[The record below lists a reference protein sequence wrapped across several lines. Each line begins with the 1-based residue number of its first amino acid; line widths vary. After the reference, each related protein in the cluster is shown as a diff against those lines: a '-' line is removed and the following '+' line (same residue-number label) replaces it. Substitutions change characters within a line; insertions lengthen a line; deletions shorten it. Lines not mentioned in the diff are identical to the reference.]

1 MRRTSPENAATQ
13 RCSAGTFSVHK
24 PLNTVIPPG
33 ILYHRKGRCLHGKK
47 TLPSRRKSGREQTS
61 AGLSRLAVPGRLPQ
75 LLEKTAHRCLRRT
88 LGTGTDRTPSQSVC
102 GKRPDPR
109 HPAPQKK
116 RKSKVCALFGAG
128 LRKTQS
134 IRSGFPTCLICKNTG
149 DPAAD
154 AVVIYRLIACA
165 ALLKK
170 EALGSLS
177 WIIFWQCFHFYPT
190 LCRLSSRILSAIIAM
205 NSELVGLPRRLW
217 MV

>member
-1 MRRTSPENAATQ
+1 MPSWQKDA
-13 RCSAGTFSVHK
+13 
-24 PLNTVIPPG
+24 
-33 ILYHRKGRCLHGKK
+33 
-47 TLPSRRKSGREQTS
+47 TLPPKIGERTIICWSIPAGCPRKTPAANGKNGAPMPAQNTWNGNRQNAVTERLWKTPGPTASRS
-61 AGLSRLAVPGRLPQ
+61 P
-75 LLEKTAHRCLRRT
+75 
-88 LGTGTDRTPSQSVC
+88 
-102 GKRPDPR
+102 KR
-109 HPAPQKK
+109 

-177 WIIFWQCFHFYPT
+177 WIIFWQCFRFYPT
-190 LCRLSSRILSAIIAM
+190 RCRLSSRILSAIIAM